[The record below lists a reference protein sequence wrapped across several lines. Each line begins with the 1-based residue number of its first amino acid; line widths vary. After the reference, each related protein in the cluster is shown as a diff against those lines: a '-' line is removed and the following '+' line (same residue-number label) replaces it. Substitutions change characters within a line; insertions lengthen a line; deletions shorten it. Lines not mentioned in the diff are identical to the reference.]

1 MSGIRKVTRHCGRYG
16 ISAKHIQ
23 VSYFRYTE
31 PKRPR
36 GGKQRKYQA
45 STPKQRNLNDK
56 RSRRYFEALVLSN
69 FVKGD
74 LHITTTYDEE
84 HKPKDL
90 KKAKKNVENFIKRVN
105 YEREKKGLPS
115 VKYVCVTEEGGKTGR
130 IHHHFIM
137 DGQLDRDTVES
148 KWGMGYCN
156 ADRIQPDKKK
166 ELAPLIGYLSKD
178 PKGRKRWSSS
188 HNLVRPWDTVN
199 DDPRMMSG
207 RRMELMKD
215 LPEDSEAMKKIIE
228 DDNPGYELDEVE
240 KEYREEIGQWYFFCR
255 MKLKS
260 TSQRANVDKS
270 KPKKN
275 EKRGSPGWTGEA
287 KRASPPP

>member
-1 MSGIRKVTRHCGRYG
+1 MSGIRKVTRHCGKYG

-23 VSYFRYTE
+23 VSYFRYTDRNR
-31 PKRPR
+31 KR
-36 GGKQRKYQA
+36 GKQRKYQV

-56 RSRRYFEALVLSN
+56 RSRRYFEALVLAN

-74 LHITTTYDEE
+74 LHITATYDEDNRPANMKE
-84 HKPKDL
+84 AMRSVD
-90 KKAKKNVENFIKRVN
+90 NFIKRVN
-105 YEREKKGLPS
+105 YERKKKGIPP
-115 VKYVCVTEEGGKTGR
+115 VKYVCVTEEGGKSGR

-137 DGQLDRDTVES
+137 DGALDRDTVEA
-148 KWGMGYCN
+148 KWGKGYCN
-156 ADRIQPDKKK
+156 ADRIQPDQKK

-178 PKGRKRWSSS
+178 PKGRKRWTSSQ
-188 HNLVRPWDTVN
+188 NLVRPWETVN

-240 KEYREEIGQWYFFCR
+240 KEYREDIAQWYFFCR
-255 MKLKS
+255 LKLKP
-260 TSQRANVDKS
+260 R
-270 KPKKN
+270 KKGK
-275 EKRGSPGWTGEA
+275 EDCSSGET

>member
-23 VSYFRYTE
+23 VSYFKYTDRGK
-31 PKRPR
+31 KR
-36 GGKQRKYQA
+36 GKQRKYQV

-74 LHITTTYDEE
+74 LHITATYDET
-84 HKPKDL
+84 HKPASL
-90 KKAKKNVENFIKRVN
+90 KEAMRNVDNFIKRVN
-105 YEREKKGLPS
+105 YERKKKGISP
-115 VKYVCVTEEGGKTGR
+115 VKYVCVTEEGGKSGR

-137 DGQLDRDTVES
+137 DGALDRDTVEA
-148 KWGMGYCN
+148 KWGKGYCN
-156 ADRIQPDKKK
+156 ADRIQPDQRK

-178 PKGRKRWSSS
+178 PKGRKRWTSSQ
-188 HNLVRPWDTVN
+188 NLVRPWETVN

-240 KEYREEIGQWYFFCR
+240 KEYREDIAQWYFFCR
-255 MKLKS
+255 LKLKP
-260 TSQRANVDKS
+260 R
-270 KPKKN
+270 KKGK
-275 EKRGSPGWTGEA
+275 EDCSSGET